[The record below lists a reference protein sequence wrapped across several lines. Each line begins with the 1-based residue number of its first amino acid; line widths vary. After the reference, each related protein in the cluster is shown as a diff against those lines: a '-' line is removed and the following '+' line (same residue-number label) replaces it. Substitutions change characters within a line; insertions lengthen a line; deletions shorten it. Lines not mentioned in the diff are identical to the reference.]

1 MRSLDDL
8 PGVAPGNLLVG
19 LAEDSCT
26 GAYYSRDD
34 TKYRDPFQE
43 LHNKELCK
51 PENSMALGTQRCAAG
66 LCNLKTKLP
75 VPQELLEALLSG
87 DVVHGRHCPAT
98 STGSTFA
105 TSGRRGVVDAE
116 NDTKKR
122 KNKI

>member
-66 LCNLKTKLP
+66 LCNLKTK
-75 VPQELLEALLSG
+75 
-87 DVVHGRHCPAT
+87 T
-98 STGSTFA
+98 SSPSRATGSTVVWPCGA
-105 TSGRRGVVDAE
+105 RKALPGYIHWLNVCNVGPTRRGGRG
-116 NDTKKR
+116 K
-122 KNKI
+122 